1 MDSDGRPWTCDVL
14 TGVCS
19 YISNTSTSVGD
30 LQLLILIPERAVL
43 IIRSIIVMV
52 STTTVLRMPDV
63 CAIMIS
69 VEISNSR
76 VLIVITG
83 TYFAETLSFCCML
96 RRLLLTIHL
105 PSWILLQ

>member
-30 LQLLILIPERAVL
+30 LQLLIFIPERAVL

-52 STTTVLRMPDV
+52 STTTVLAAARMPDV

-83 TYFAETLSFCCML
+83 TYFAETLSFCCVSCGY
-96 RRLLLTIHL
+96 I
-105 PSWILLQ
+105 